1 MEERNQRVVEYFVVA
16 GLTETSKPLEEEID
30 NSHRTIAPQDPIVEL
45 AVIHRGQGETPP
57 QGFTCIE
64 HTPFGFPA
72 DLNHGSLRS
81 SPIHLCYRRGRDK
94 PPLTDIGVLY
104 EGKERV
110 MAGCEIIHS
119 TPYGRP
125 ANVNNKAPLGG
136 HRTYITTRR
145 ASENAA
151 HNSLAVTDI
160 CVILT
165 NKGETP
171 PHAFCQIDKNLNKGM
186 VGSDVFL
193 CYKKSMAKMNYI
205 SYKAGLIGRYPMEDY
220 ESFPLPEQVPI
231 FCLPMGA
238 TIECWPKD
246 AKHPLPVFSTF
257 VLTNVDADK
266 VYGAAVSFYESYPP
280 EKLTEEQRKRL
291 NYQTELDRQTKT
303 IHTNKC
309 ISLMSHWPFF
319 DAFRKFLTYLYRLSV
334 SGPHA
339 VPLERHI
346 SHFMHDVPF
355 PSPQRPRILV
365 QMGAVDSLLL
375 MQPHHSPLPLSGASL
390 TALLTNLGPDNA
402 MNLLLFALL
411 ENKILLHSLRPAVLT
426 SVAEAL
432 QLILFPLHWPC
443 PYIPLCPL
451 DLADVINAPV
461 PFIVGVDSRYFDL
474 YEPPQDVICVDLDTN
489 SIRQPG
495 DKKLI
500 NHKILPKKPAKLL
513 RNSLVHLCNQLIEVD
528 IFPSIYFGVHRQTTP
543 DEVAVDL
550 APLDDGL
557 KKQKKKLSIELAIQ
571 EAFLRFMACL
581 LKGYRHFLL
590 PITEKP
596 TERTTDASSLFD
608 LQGFLRSRST
618 NQKFFT
624 QIMKTQMFIRF
635 IEECSFVSEKDTS
648 LAFFDECMDKVD
660 PERSDRPDEQL
671 IDLEESF
678 KSEHTVFVTPP
689 EPRDLPDDR
698 KYSYTVFPDLDHS
711 LFLRPPNLA
720 NQFKQVS
727 TAKPSSPM
735 AVTRRTK
742 AELRQSQKVAKK
754 NSGSP
759 MLWAKLLL
767 SHCFSLWFICL
778 PAYVKASHSKARAL
792 RTAYDML
799 VKMQH
804 ACRRDHL
811 DEVCYRVVMQLCGQ
825 YSQPVLAVKVLM
837 EMKRNG
843 ITPNAITYGHY
854 NKAILESRWPTGNR
868 DGFLLWTK
876 LRNVI
881 LAMAQFRRGIRRAA
895 LQASDSSDADA
906 VSRTSVESFPGT
918 DGTSSHTGAE
928 FVSDVKLD
936 THDRISM
943 GGQSDQGYSSMTKE
957 EVRRGDSSG
966 VTSPL
971 TDQDLN
977 STTSSQSSD
986 LNAPQDKSR
995 GKQDNSSDNEDED
1008 DTNGVDSDA
1017 TVQEQPKFEP
1027 VDYDGPE
1034 PFRPRVS
1041 SIVRNSGSMSSIS
1054 TLRGSTRKDIE
1065 GHGRPKVKVKRL
1077 ISLPDGVVPIGSAAG
1092 LLITSQTSVEEPV
1105 FHERSYSLSAAI
1117 RPARSTRKRHKSA
1130 GDPSKMKRA
1139 AGGSGGSGGGGVER
1153 PRYPSGDS
1161 NVTLTEVLSRQGSH
1175 ESEMDAELKIDL
1187 FKGDA
1192 RLLSGL
1198 SRDDSVNQA
1207 RQRTKGASRPASV
1220 GWFSDGSRSRSSS
1233 DASVMKHRKAAGA
1246 ATRLKRSSGDSV
1258 MSRKQSE
1265 EEEKKKKELVR
1276 KDSWENQWDPFL
1288 NEDLDKEETDETKDD
1303 AKEESEEA
1311 KCSAAGL
1318 LITSQTSVEEPVF
1331 HERSYSL
1338 SAAIRPA
1345 RSTRKRHK
1353 SAGDPSK
1360 MKRAAGGSGGSGSG
1374 GVERPRYP
1382 SGDSNVTLTE
1392 VLSRQGSHE
1401 SEMDAELKI
1410 DLFKGDARL
1419 LSGLSRDDS
1428 VNQARQRTKGASRP
1442 ASVGW
1447 FSDGSRSRSSS
1458 DASVMKHRKAAG
1470 AATRLKRSSGD
1481 SVMSRKQSEE
1491 EEKKKKKELVRKDS
1505 WENQWDPFLNED
1517 LDKEETDETKDD
1529 AKEES
1534 EEAKCNSI
1542 GRSRIRRPSLTE
1554 ASFHPLLPLD
1564 DDMDSKQEKI
1574 AKSVPSEP
1582 KGKSD
1587 RSLSLALESDMP
1599 KLFQN
1604 FDSTGTSPTS
1614 ANTSP
1619 PRDVVRHMH
1628 KSPSCHA
1635 KLGSAGSP
1643 LANKLSESPDESGL
1657 VIAVAASLPSRT
1669 PSHNRQGSGS
1679 GFSFLK
1685 SAAASMFSSGGRISS
1700 PTSSPSM
1707 PRSMSEVTGLKD
1719 RASPALT
1726 PVHSRQGSG
1735 SSSKLDVFKAAASAM
1750 ASKLMG
1756 SSLTT
1761 RTDNMLR
1768 APELDSLVT
1777 FDGDDSEGERTPKRS
1792 SRNLDYLS
1800 RSETHLVGTP
1810 PDMAGSLPIPG
1821 MLNRRDSV
1829 DSHGSSRYAST
1840 QSIFHNY
1847 AMEVRMSSCMRCYSC
1862 NALLYDEEIM
1872 AGWTP
1877 DDSNLN
1883 TECQHC
1889 KSLLVPFLNVVVTD
1903 LRGGSRQF
1911 LTPSQSIESFH
1922 SIQSAPPIHP
1932 MATVS
1937 QTSLTR
1943 TGSDLSADSLVQ
1955 VGEAE
1960 VDGTAMSHSYSPA
1973 RPHIK
1978 LKHSLS
1984 VEHPHTNSAPQPIH
1998 IPADRR
2004 RCTSECVP
2012 ARRESLG
2019 SSLKTGPLLSVE
2031 EEQDKSLPSSFK
2043 DQQEQKDSTVQDP
2056 KPDTSTSQHVKLS
2069 VRGGVVAN
2077 PRVVEIRKECLGSF
2091 KYRPQQ
2097 LPEAVCY
2104 LGMGDDGESEA
2115 KKKPIWLGRTKVT
2128 PLENKLNRPKS
2139 KSVEALL
2146 EDSDP
2151 KVTITRSAS
2160 LEGIRSAVENSAQS
2174 DGVGDTAL
2182 TNRLSRSVGSG
2193 LDETG
2198 SESPSS
2204 SSAAPQRVV
2213 TGLDETTGQVDS
2225 MDTEFLAVASQRPQP
2240 DPITVPYL
2248 SPLVLR
2254 KEVENVLES
2263 EGDGSLTRADFVD
2276 QHPIIYWNLV
2286 WYFRRLDVP
2295 SNLIGLVLSAEITT
2309 KAAEIPKQW
2318 LSADSKHVCVKVLWD
2333 NINLHEEPGQPLY
2346 LMWNAHAQKSSL
2358 AHALITEEK
2367 LSSKR
2372 FMQSIVTSI
2381 QSNDLLTPMKYM
2393 LQEYHKHKATQGRHR
2408 SIYREIL
2415 YLSLVSLGRDNI
2427 DHDAF
2432 DREYKLAFSRLS
2444 EDLQAMTQEDDK
2456 PPSARTLWC
2465 RRIFSSLYL

>member
-1311 KCSAAGL
+1311 KC
-1318 LITSQTSVEEPVF
+1318 
-1331 HERSYSL
+1331 
-1338 SAAIRPA
+1338 
-1345 RSTRKRHK
+1345 
-1353 SAGDPSK
+1353 
-1360 MKRAAGGSGGSGSG
+1360 
-1374 GVERPRYP
+1374 
-1382 SGDSNVTLTE
+1382 
-1392 VLSRQGSHE
+1392 
-1401 SEMDAELKI
+1401 
-1410 DLFKGDARL
+1410 
-1419 LSGLSRDDS
+1419 
-1428 VNQARQRTKGASRP
+1428 
-1442 ASVGW
+1442 
-1447 FSDGSRSRSSS
+1447 
-1458 DASVMKHRKAAG
+1458 
-1470 AATRLKRSSGD
+1470 
-1481 SVMSRKQSEE
+1481 
-1491 EEKKKKKELVRKDS
+1491 
-1505 WENQWDPFLNED
+1505 
-1517 LDKEETDETKDD
+1517 
-1529 AKEES
+1529 
-1534 EEAKCNSI
+1534 NSI

-2043 DQQEQKDSTVQDP
+2043 DQQE
-2056 KPDTSTSQHVKLS
+2056 
-2069 VRGGVVAN
+2069 
-2077 PRVVEIRKECLGSF
+2077 
-2091 KYRPQQ
+2091 
-2097 LPEAVCY
+2097 
-2104 LGMGDDGESEA
+2104 
-2115 KKKPIWLGRTKVT
+2115 
-2128 PLENKLNRPKS
+2128 
-2139 KSVEALL
+2139 
-2146 EDSDP
+2146 
-2151 KVTITRSAS
+2151 
-2160 LEGIRSAVENSAQS
+2160 
-2174 DGVGDTAL
+2174 
-2182 TNRLSRSVGSG
+2182 
-2193 LDETG
+2193 
-2198 SESPSS
+2198 
-2204 SSAAPQRVV
+2204 
-2213 TGLDETTGQVDS
+2213 
-2225 MDTEFLAVASQRPQP
+2225 FLAVASQRPQP

>member
-918 DGTSSHTGAE
+918 DGTSSHTG
-928 FVSDVKLD
+928 
-936 THDRISM
+936 
-943 GGQSDQGYSSMTKE
+943 GQSDQGYSSMTKE

-1054 TLRGSTRKDIE
+1054 TLRGST
-1065 GHGRPKVKVKRL
+1065 
-1077 ISLPDGVVPIGSAAG
+1077 SSAAG

-1265 EEEKKKKELVR
+1265 EEE
-1276 KDSWENQWDPFL
+1276 
-1288 NEDLDKEETDETKDD
+1288 
-1303 AKEESEEA
+1303 
-1311 KCSAAGL
+1311 
-1318 LITSQTSVEEPVF
+1318 
-1331 HERSYSL
+1331 
-1338 SAAIRPA
+1338 
-1345 RSTRKRHK
+1345 
-1353 SAGDPSK
+1353 
-1360 MKRAAGGSGGSGSG
+1360 
-1374 GVERPRYP
+1374 
-1382 SGDSNVTLTE
+1382 
-1392 VLSRQGSHE
+1392 
-1401 SEMDAELKI
+1401 
-1410 DLFKGDARL
+1410 
-1419 LSGLSRDDS
+1419 
-1428 VNQARQRTKGASRP
+1428 
-1442 ASVGW
+1442 
-1447 FSDGSRSRSSS
+1447 
-1458 DASVMKHRKAAG
+1458 
-1470 AATRLKRSSGD
+1470 
-1481 SVMSRKQSEE
+1481 
-1491 EEKKKKKELVRKDS
+1491 KKKKELVRKDS

-2056 KPDTSTSQHVKLS
+2056 KPDTSTSQ
-2069 VRGGVVAN
+2069 
-2077 PRVVEIRKECLGSF
+2077 
-2091 KYRPQQ
+2091 
-2097 LPEAVCY
+2097 
-2104 LGMGDDGESEA
+2104 
-2115 KKKPIWLGRTKVT
+2115 
-2128 PLENKLNRPKS
+2128 
-2139 KSVEALL
+2139 
-2146 EDSDP
+2146 
-2151 KVTITRSAS
+2151 
-2160 LEGIRSAVENSAQS
+2160 
-2174 DGVGDTAL
+2174 
-2182 TNRLSRSVGSG
+2182 
-2193 LDETG
+2193 
-2198 SESPSS
+2198 
-2204 SSAAPQRVV
+2204 
-2213 TGLDETTGQVDS
+2213 
-2225 MDTEFLAVASQRPQP
+2225 EFLAVASQRPQP

>member
-16 GLTETSKPLEEEID
+16 GLKETSKTLVEEID

-72 DLNHGSLRS
+72 DLNHGSLRT

-238 TIECWPKD
+238 TIECWPMD

-280 EKLTEEQRKRL
+280 EKLTEEQRKTL

-513 RNSLVHLCNQLIEVD
+513 RNSLVHLCNQLIEV
-528 IFPSIYFGVHRQTTP
+528 HRQTTP

-581 LKGYRHFLL
+581 LKGYRQFLL

-596 TERTTDASSLFD
+596 TERATDASSLFD

-618 NQKFFT
+618 NQKFYT
-624 QIMKTQMFIRF
+624 QIMKTQMFIGF

-660 PERSDRPDEQL
+660 PERSDRPVEQL

-720 NQFKQVS
+720 DQFKQVS
-727 TAKPSSPM
+727 TSKPSSPM
-735 AVTRRTK
+735 AATRRTK
-742 AELRQSQKVAKK
+742 AELRHSQKVAKK

-799 VKMQH
+799 IKMQH

-825 YSQPVLAVKVLM
+825 HSQPVLAVKVLM

-881 LAMAQFRRGIRRAA
+881 LAIAQFRRGIKRVV
-895 LQASDSSDADA
+895 LQMSDSSDADA
-906 VSRTSVESFPGT
+906 VSRTSVESFP
-918 DGTSSHTGAE
+918 DGTASHTGAE
-928 FVSDVKLD
+928 FVNDVVKLD

-943 GGQSDQGYSSMTKE
+943 GGQSDQGYSSMTKD
-957 EVRRGDSSG
+957 EVRRGDSG

-995 GKQDNSSDNEDED
+995 GKQDNSSENED

-1105 FHERSYSLSAAI
+1105 FHERSYSLSAAF
-1117 RPARSTRKRHKSA
+1117 RPTRSTRKRHKSA

-1139 AGGSGGSGGGGVER
+1139 AGGSGGSGVER

-1175 ESEMDAELKIDL
+1175 DSEMDGELKIDL

-1192 RLLSGL
+1192 KLLSGL

-1207 RQRTKGASRPASV
+1207 RQRIKGASRPASV

-1265 EEEKKKKELVR
+1265 EDEKKKKELVR

-1303 AKEESEEA
+1303 AKDES
-1311 KCSAAGL
+1311 
-1318 LITSQTSVEEPVF
+1318 
-1331 HERSYSL
+1331 
-1338 SAAIRPA
+1338 
-1345 RSTRKRHK
+1345 
-1353 SAGDPSK
+1353 
-1360 MKRAAGGSGGSGSG
+1360 
-1374 GVERPRYP
+1374 
-1382 SGDSNVTLTE
+1382 
-1392 VLSRQGSHE
+1392 
-1401 SEMDAELKI
+1401 
-1410 DLFKGDARL
+1410 
-1419 LSGLSRDDS
+1419 
-1428 VNQARQRTKGASRP
+1428 
-1442 ASVGW
+1442 
-1447 FSDGSRSRSSS
+1447 
-1458 DASVMKHRKAAG
+1458 
-1470 AATRLKRSSGD
+1470 
-1481 SVMSRKQSEE
+1481 
-1491 EEKKKKKELVRKDS
+1491 
-1505 WENQWDPFLNED
+1505 
-1517 LDKEETDETKDD
+1517 
-1529 AKEES
+1529 
-1534 EEAKCNSI
+1534 EAKCNSI
-1542 GRSRIRRPSLTE
+1542 GRPRIRRPSLTE

-1582 KGKSD
+1582 KGKTD

-1619 PRDVVRHMH
+1619 PREVVRHMH

-1635 KLGSAGSP
+1635 KLSSAGSARSP
-1643 LANKLSESPDESGL
+1643 LSSKLSESPDESGL
-1657 VIAVAASLPSRT
+1657 VVAVAASLPSRA

-1679 GFSFLK
+1679 SFSFLK
-1685 SAAASMFSSGGRISS
+1685 SAAASMFSPGRGTS

-1719 RASPALT
+1719 RASPSLT

-1750 ASKLMG
+1750 ASKFMG
-1756 SSLTT
+1756 SSLTS
-1761 RTDNMLR
+1761 RSDNMLR

-1810 PDMAGSLPIPG
+1810 PDMMSGSLPMPG
-1821 MLNRRDSV
+1821 MLNRRDSL

-1862 NALLYDEEIM
+1862 NTLLYDEEIM

-1955 VGEAE
+1955 VGEGE

-1984 VEHPHTNSAPQPIH
+1984 VDHPHSDSAPQPIH
-1998 IPADRR
+1998 IPVDRR

-2043 DQQEQKDSTVQDP
+2043 DQQE
-2056 KPDTSTSQHVKLS
+2056 
-2069 VRGGVVAN
+2069 
-2077 PRVVEIRKECLGSF
+2077 
-2091 KYRPQQ
+2091 
-2097 LPEAVCY
+2097 
-2104 LGMGDDGESEA
+2104 
-2115 KKKPIWLGRTKVT
+2115 
-2128 PLENKLNRPKS
+2128 
-2139 KSVEALL
+2139 
-2146 EDSDP
+2146 
-2151 KVTITRSAS
+2151 
-2160 LEGIRSAVENSAQS
+2160 
-2174 DGVGDTAL
+2174 
-2182 TNRLSRSVGSG
+2182 
-2193 LDETG
+2193 
-2198 SESPSS
+2198 
-2204 SSAAPQRVV
+2204 
-2213 TGLDETTGQVDS
+2213 
-2225 MDTEFLAVASQRPQP
+2225 FLAVAAQRPQP

-2263 EGDGSLTRADFVD
+2263 EGDSSLTRPDFVD

>member
-1311 KCSAAGL
+1311 KC
-1318 LITSQTSVEEPVF
+1318 
-1331 HERSYSL
+1331 
-1338 SAAIRPA
+1338 
-1345 RSTRKRHK
+1345 
-1353 SAGDPSK
+1353 
-1360 MKRAAGGSGGSGSG
+1360 
-1374 GVERPRYP
+1374 
-1382 SGDSNVTLTE
+1382 
-1392 VLSRQGSHE
+1392 
-1401 SEMDAELKI
+1401 
-1410 DLFKGDARL
+1410 
-1419 LSGLSRDDS
+1419 
-1428 VNQARQRTKGASRP
+1428 
-1442 ASVGW
+1442 
-1447 FSDGSRSRSSS
+1447 
-1458 DASVMKHRKAAG
+1458 
-1470 AATRLKRSSGD
+1470 
-1481 SVMSRKQSEE
+1481 
-1491 EEKKKKKELVRKDS
+1491 
-1505 WENQWDPFLNED
+1505 
-1517 LDKEETDETKDD
+1517 
-1529 AKEES
+1529 
-1534 EEAKCNSI
+1534 NSI

-2204 SSAAPQRVV
+2204 SSSAAPQRVV

>member
-45 AVIHRGQGETPP
+45 AVIHRGQGEVPP

-72 DLNHGSLRS
+72 DLNHGSLRT

-110 MAGCEIIHS
+110 MSGCEIIHS

-238 TIECWPKD
+238 TIECWPND

-266 VYGAAVSFYESYPP
+266 VYGAAVSFYESYPA

-489 SIRQPG
+489 SIRQPR
-495 DKKLI
+495 DNKLI

-513 RNSLVHLCNQLIEVD
+513 RNSLVHLCNQLIE
-528 IFPSIYFGVHRQTTP
+528 VHRQTTP

-608 LQGFLRSRST
+608 LQGFLRSRNT

-624 QIMKTQMFIRF
+624 QIMKTQMFIGF

-689 EPRDLPDDR
+689 EPRDLPDGR

-711 LFLRPPNLA
+711 LFLRPPHLA

-742 AELRQSQKVAKK
+742 AELRHSQKVAKK

-876 LRNVI
+876 LRNAI
-881 LAMAQFRRGIRRAA
+881 LAIAQFRRGIKRTV
-895 LQASDSSDADA
+895 LQTSDSSDADA
-906 VSRTSVESFPGT
+906 VSRTSVESFP
-918 DGTSSHTGAE
+918 DGTAAHTGAE
-928 FVSDVKLD
+928 FVNDVVKLD

-943 GGQSDQGYSSMTKE
+943 GGQSDQGYSSMTKD
-957 EVRRGDSSG
+957 EVRRGDSS

-995 GKQDNSSDNEDED
+995 GKLDNSSENEDED

-1065 GHGRPKVKVKRL
+1065 GHGRPKAKVKRL

-1117 RPARSTRKRHKSA
+1117 RPARSPRKRHKSA

-1139 AGGSGGSGGGGVER
+1139 GGGSGGSGSGVER

-1175 ESEMDAELKIDL
+1175 DSEMDGELKIDL

-1192 RLLSGL
+1192 KLLSGL
-1198 SRDDSVNQA
+1198 SRDDSQG
-1207 RQRTKGASRPASV
+1207 RQRMKGAGRPASV

-1246 ATRLKRSSGDSV
+1246 ATRLKRSSGDSA

-1265 EEEKKKKELVR
+1265 EEEKKKKELEEKKKKELVR

-1303 AKEESEEA
+1303 AK
-1311 KCSAAGL
+1311 
-1318 LITSQTSVEEPVF
+1318 
-1331 HERSYSL
+1331 
-1338 SAAIRPA
+1338 
-1345 RSTRKRHK
+1345 
-1353 SAGDPSK
+1353 D
-1360 MKRAAGGSGGSGSG
+1360 
-1374 GVERPRYP
+1374 
-1382 SGDSNVTLTE
+1382 
-1392 VLSRQGSHE
+1392 
-1401 SEMDAELKI
+1401 
-1410 DLFKGDARL
+1410 
-1419 LSGLSRDDS
+1419 DDS
-1428 VNQARQRTKGASRP
+1428 
-1442 ASVGW
+1442 
-1447 FSDGSRSRSSS
+1447 
-1458 DASVMKHRKAAG
+1458 
-1470 AATRLKRSSGD
+1470 
-1481 SVMSRKQSEE
+1481 
-1491 EEKKKKKELVRKDS
+1491 
-1505 WENQWDPFLNED
+1505 
-1517 LDKEETDETKDD
+1517 
-1529 AKEES
+1529 
-1534 EEAKCNSI
+1534 EAKCNSI
-1542 GRSRIRRPSLTE
+1542 GRPRIRRPSLTE

-1574 AKSVPSEP
+1574 TKSVPSEP
-1582 KGKSD
+1582 RGKTD

-1619 PRDVVRHMH
+1619 PREVPRHFH

-1643 LANKLSESPDESGL
+1643 PLAVPLSESPDESGL
-1657 VIAVAASLPSRT
+1657 VVAVAASLPSRT
-1669 PSHNRQGSGS
+1669 TSHNRQGSGTS
-1679 GFSFLK
+1679 FSFLK
-1685 SAAASMFSSGGRISS
+1685 SAAASMFSSGRGTS
-1700 PTSSPSM
+1700 PTSSPRM
-1707 PRSMSEVTGLKD
+1707 PRSMSEATGMKD

-1735 SSSKLDVFKAAASAM
+1735 SSSKLDVFKAAASAV

-1761 RTDNMLR
+1761 RSDNMLR
-1768 APELDSLVT
+1768 APELDNLVT

-1810 PDMAGSLPIPG
+1810 PDMMSGSLPMPG
-1821 MLNRRDSV
+1821 MLNRRDSL

-1862 NALLYDEEIM
+1862 NTLLYDEEIM
-1872 AGWTP
+1872 AGWTA

-1922 SIQSAPPIHP
+1922 SIQSAPPVHP
-1932 MATVS
+1932 MATLS

-1955 VGEAE
+1955 VGEGE

-1973 RPHIK
+1973 RPHIR

-1998 IPADRR
+1998 IPVDRR

-2043 DQQEQKDSTVQDP
+2043 DQQEHKDSTAQES
-2056 KPDTSTSQHVKLS
+2056 KPDASQHAKLV
-2069 VRGGVVAN
+2069 VRGGVAAN
-2077 PRVVEIRKECLGSF
+2077 PRVAEIRKECLGAF
-2091 KYRPQQ
+2091 MYRPQPL
-2097 LPEAVCY
+2097 LPEAVSY
-2104 LGMGDDGESEA
+2104 LGMTAGGDADSEA
-2115 KKKPIWLGRTKVT
+2115 KAKPIWLGRTKIA
-2128 PLENKLNRPKS
+2128 PLEHKLNRPKS

-2146 EDSDP
+2146 DDCSP
-2151 KVTITRSAS
+2151 KTTIARSAS
-2160 LEGIRSAVENSAQS
+2160 LEGIRTAVENSDNGGETTELS
-2174 DGVGDTAL
+2174 S
-2182 TNRLSRSVGSG
+2182 RLCRSVGSG

-2204 SSAAPQRVV
+2204 SSSAPQRVV

-2225 MDTEFLAVASQRPQP
+2225 MDTEFLAVAAQRPQP

-2263 EGDGSLTRADFVD
+2263 EGDSSLTRPDFVD

-2393 LQEYHKHKATQGRHR
+2393 LKEYHKHKATQGRHR

-2427 DHDAF
+2427 DHGRITAPYAF

>member
-45 AVIHRGQGETPP
+45 AVIHRGQGEVPP

-72 DLNHGSLRS
+72 DLNHGSLRT

-110 MAGCEIIHS
+110 MSGCEIIHS

-238 TIECWPKD
+238 TIECWPND

-266 VYGAAVSFYESYPP
+266 VYGAAVSFYESYPA

-489 SIRQPG
+489 SIRQPR
-495 DKKLI
+495 DNKLI

-513 RNSLVHLCNQLIEVD
+513 RNSLVHLCNQLIE
-528 IFPSIYFGVHRQTTP
+528 VHRQTTP

-608 LQGFLRSRST
+608 LQGFLRSRNT

-624 QIMKTQMFIRF
+624 QIMKTQMFIGF

-711 LFLRPPNLA
+711 LFLRPPHLA

-742 AELRQSQKVAKK
+742 AELRHSQKVAKK

-876 LRNVI
+876 LRNAI
-881 LAMAQFRRGIRRAA
+881 LAIAQFRRGIKRSV
-895 LQASDSSDADA
+895 LQTSDSSDADA
-906 VSRTSVESFPGT
+906 VSRTSVESFP
-918 DGTSSHTGAE
+918 DGTAAHTGAE
-928 FVSDVKLD
+928 FVNDVVKLD

-943 GGQSDQGYSSMTKE
+943 GGQSDQGYSSMTKD
-957 EVRRGDSSG
+957 EVRRGDSS

-995 GKQDNSSDNEDED
+995 GKLDNSSENEDED

-1054 TLRGSTRKDIE
+1054 TLRGST
-1065 GHGRPKVKVKRL
+1065 
-1077 ISLPDGVVPIGSAAG
+1077 S
-1092 LLITSQTSVEEPV
+1092 
-1105 FHERSYSLSAAI
+1105 
-1117 RPARSTRKRHKSA
+1117 
-1130 GDPSKMKRA
+1130 
-1139 AGGSGGSGGGGVER
+1139 
-1153 PRYPSGDS
+1153 
-1161 NVTLTEVLSRQGSH
+1161 
-1175 ESEMDAELKIDL
+1175 
-1187 FKGDA
+1187 
-1192 RLLSGL
+1192 
-1198 SRDDSVNQA
+1198 
-1207 RQRTKGASRPASV
+1207 
-1220 GWFSDGSRSRSSS
+1220 
-1233 DASVMKHRKAAGA
+1233 
-1246 ATRLKRSSGDSV
+1246 
-1258 MSRKQSE
+1258 
-1265 EEEKKKKELVR
+1265 
-1276 KDSWENQWDPFL
+1276 
-1288 NEDLDKEETDETKDD
+1288 
-1303 AKEESEEA
+1303 
-1311 KCSAAGL
+1311 SAAGL

-1374 GVERPRYP
+1374 VERPRYP

-1392 VLSRQGSHE
+1392 VLSRQGSHD
-1401 SEMDAELKI
+1401 SEMDGELKI
-1410 DLFKGDARL
+1410 DLFKGDAKL

-1428 VNQARQRTKGASRP
+1428 QARQRMKGAGRP

-1481 SVMSRKQSEE
+1481 SAMSRKQSEE
-1491 EEKKKKKELVRKDS
+1491 EEKKKKELEEKKKKELVRKDS

-1529 AKEES
+1529 AKDDDS
-1534 EEAKCNSI
+1534 EAKCNSI
-1542 GRSRIRRPSLTE
+1542 GRPRIRRPSLTE

-1564 DDMDSKQEKI
+1564 DDMDSKQEKMT
-1574 AKSVPSEP
+1574 KSVPSKP
-1582 KGKSD
+1582 RGKTD

-1619 PRDVVRHMH
+1619 PREVPRHFH

-1643 LANKLSESPDESGL
+1643 PLAVPLSESPDESGL
-1657 VIAVAASLPSRT
+1657 VVAVAASLPSRT
-1669 PSHNRQGSGS
+1669 TSHNRQGSGS
-1679 GFSFLK
+1679 SFSFLK
-1685 SAAASMFSSGGRISS
+1685 SAAASMFSSGRGAS
-1700 PTSSPSM
+1700 PTSSPRM
-1707 PRSMSEVTGLKD
+1707 PRSMSEATGMKD

-1735 SSSKLDVFKAAASAM
+1735 SSSKLDVFKAAASAV

-1761 RTDNMLR
+1761 RSDNMLR
-1768 APELDSLVT
+1768 APELDNLVT

-1810 PDMAGSLPIPG
+1810 PDMSGSLPMPG
-1821 MLNRRDSV
+1821 MLNRRDSL

-1862 NALLYDEEIM
+1862 NTLLYDEEIM
-1872 AGWTP
+1872 AGWTA

-1922 SIQSAPPIHP
+1922 SIQSAPPVHP
-1932 MATVS
+1932 MATLS

-1955 VGEAE
+1955 VGEGE

-1973 RPHIK
+1973 RPHIR

-1998 IPADRR
+1998 IPVDRR

-2019 SSLKTGPLLSVE
+2019 LSLKTGPLLSVE

-2043 DQQEQKDSTVQDP
+2043 DQQEHKDSTAQES
-2056 KPDTSTSQHVKLS
+2056 KPDASQ
-2069 VRGGVVAN
+2069 
-2077 PRVVEIRKECLGSF
+2077 
-2091 KYRPQQ
+2091 
-2097 LPEAVCY
+2097 
-2104 LGMGDDGESEA
+2104 
-2115 KKKPIWLGRTKVT
+2115 
-2128 PLENKLNRPKS
+2128 
-2139 KSVEALL
+2139 
-2146 EDSDP
+2146 
-2151 KVTITRSAS
+2151 
-2160 LEGIRSAVENSAQS
+2160 
-2174 DGVGDTAL
+2174 
-2182 TNRLSRSVGSG
+2182 
-2193 LDETG
+2193 
-2198 SESPSS
+2198 
-2204 SSAAPQRVV
+2204 
-2213 TGLDETTGQVDS
+2213 
-2225 MDTEFLAVASQRPQP
+2225 EFLAVAAQRPQP

-2263 EGDGSLTRADFVD
+2263 EGDSSLTRPDFVD

>member
-918 DGTSSHTGAE
+918 DGTSSHTG
-928 FVSDVKLD
+928 
-936 THDRISM
+936 
-943 GGQSDQGYSSMTKE
+943 GQSDQGYSSMTKE

-1265 EEEKKKKELVR
+1265 EEE
-1276 KDSWENQWDPFL
+1276 
-1288 NEDLDKEETDETKDD
+1288 
-1303 AKEESEEA
+1303 
-1311 KCSAAGL
+1311 
-1318 LITSQTSVEEPVF
+1318 
-1331 HERSYSL
+1331 
-1338 SAAIRPA
+1338 
-1345 RSTRKRHK
+1345 
-1353 SAGDPSK
+1353 
-1360 MKRAAGGSGGSGSG
+1360 
-1374 GVERPRYP
+1374 
-1382 SGDSNVTLTE
+1382 
-1392 VLSRQGSHE
+1392 
-1401 SEMDAELKI
+1401 
-1410 DLFKGDARL
+1410 
-1419 LSGLSRDDS
+1419 
-1428 VNQARQRTKGASRP
+1428 
-1442 ASVGW
+1442 
-1447 FSDGSRSRSSS
+1447 
-1458 DASVMKHRKAAG
+1458 
-1470 AATRLKRSSGD
+1470 
-1481 SVMSRKQSEE
+1481 
-1491 EEKKKKKELVRKDS
+1491 KKKKELVRKDS

-2204 SSAAPQRVV
+2204 SSSAAPQRVV

>member
-16 GLTETSKPLEEEID
+16 GLKETSKTLVEEID

-72 DLNHGSLRS
+72 DLNHGSLRT

-238 TIECWPKD
+238 TIECWPMD

-280 EKLTEEQRKRL
+280 EKLTEEQRKTL

-581 LKGYRHFLL
+581 LKGYRQFLL

-596 TERTTDASSLFD
+596 TERATDASSLFD

-618 NQKFFT
+618 NQKFYT
-624 QIMKTQMFIRF
+624 QIMKTQMFIGF

-660 PERSDRPDEQL
+660 PERSDRPVEQL

-720 NQFKQVS
+720 DQFKQVS
-727 TAKPSSPM
+727 TSKPSSPM
-735 AVTRRTK
+735 AATRRTK
-742 AELRQSQKVAKK
+742 AELRHSQKVAKK

-799 VKMQH
+799 IKMQH

-825 YSQPVLAVKVLM
+825 HSQPVLAVKVLM

-881 LAMAQFRRGIRRAA
+881 LAIAQFRRGIKRVV
-895 LQASDSSDADA
+895 LQMSDSSDADA
-906 VSRTSVESFPGT
+906 VSRTSVESFP
-918 DGTSSHTGAE
+918 DGTASHT
-928 FVSDVKLD
+928 
-936 THDRISM
+936 
-943 GGQSDQGYSSMTKE
+943 GGQSDQGYSSMTKD
-957 EVRRGDSSG
+957 EVRRGDSG

-995 GKQDNSSDNEDED
+995 GKQDNSSENED

-1105 FHERSYSLSAAI
+1105 FHERSYSLSAAF
-1117 RPARSTRKRHKSA
+1117 RPTRSTRKRHKSA

-1139 AGGSGGSGGGGVER
+1139 AGGSGGSGVER

-1175 ESEMDAELKIDL
+1175 DSEMDGELKIDL

-1192 RLLSGL
+1192 KLLSGL

-1207 RQRTKGASRPASV
+1207 RQRIKGASRPASV

-1265 EEEKKKKELVR
+1265 EDEKKKKELVR

-1303 AKEESEEA
+1303 AKDES
-1311 KCSAAGL
+1311 
-1318 LITSQTSVEEPVF
+1318 
-1331 HERSYSL
+1331 
-1338 SAAIRPA
+1338 
-1345 RSTRKRHK
+1345 
-1353 SAGDPSK
+1353 
-1360 MKRAAGGSGGSGSG
+1360 
-1374 GVERPRYP
+1374 
-1382 SGDSNVTLTE
+1382 
-1392 VLSRQGSHE
+1392 
-1401 SEMDAELKI
+1401 
-1410 DLFKGDARL
+1410 
-1419 LSGLSRDDS
+1419 
-1428 VNQARQRTKGASRP
+1428 
-1442 ASVGW
+1442 
-1447 FSDGSRSRSSS
+1447 
-1458 DASVMKHRKAAG
+1458 
-1470 AATRLKRSSGD
+1470 
-1481 SVMSRKQSEE
+1481 
-1491 EEKKKKKELVRKDS
+1491 
-1505 WENQWDPFLNED
+1505 
-1517 LDKEETDETKDD
+1517 
-1529 AKEES
+1529 
-1534 EEAKCNSI
+1534 EAKCNSI
-1542 GRSRIRRPSLTE
+1542 GRPRIRRPSLTE

-1582 KGKSD
+1582 KGKTD

-1619 PRDVVRHMH
+1619 PREVVRHMH

-1635 KLGSAGSP
+1635 KLSSAGSARSP
-1643 LANKLSESPDESGL
+1643 LSSKLSESPDESGL
-1657 VIAVAASLPSRT
+1657 VVAVAASLPSRA

-1679 GFSFLK
+1679 SFSFLK
-1685 SAAASMFSSGGRISS
+1685 SAAASMFSPGRGTS

-1719 RASPALT
+1719 RASPSLT

-1750 ASKLMG
+1750 ASKFMG
-1756 SSLTT
+1756 SSLTS
-1761 RTDNMLR
+1761 RSDNMLR

-1810 PDMAGSLPIPG
+1810 PDMMSGSLPMPG
-1821 MLNRRDSV
+1821 MLNRRDSL

-1862 NALLYDEEIM
+1862 NTLLYDEEIM

-1955 VGEAE
+1955 VGEGE

-1984 VEHPHTNSAPQPIH
+1984 VDHPHSDSAPQPIH
-1998 IPADRR
+1998 IPVDRR

-2043 DQQEQKDSTVQDP
+2043 DQQEHKDSTVQET
-2056 KPDTSTSQHVKLS
+2056 KPDTSTSQHTKLI
-2069 VRGGVVAN
+2069 VRGGVAAN
-2077 PRVVEIRKECLGSF
+2077 PRVAEIRKECLGSF

-2097 LPEAVCY
+2097 LLPEAVSY
-2104 LGMGDDGESEA
+2104 LGMAAAGDADSEA
-2115 KKKPIWLGRTKVT
+2115 KARPIWLGRTKVI
-2128 PLENKLNRPKS
+2128 PLEHKLNRPKS

-2146 EDSDP
+2146 EDSSP
-2151 KVTITRSAS
+2151 KTTITRSAS
-2160 LEGIRSAVENSAQS
+2160 LEGIRSSVENSGCS
-2174 DGVGDTAL
+2174 GDGGETTVL
-2182 TNRLSRSVGSG
+2182 NSRLCRSVGSG

-2198 SESPSS
+2198 SESPPSS
-2204 SSAAPQRVV
+2204 STPQRVV

-2225 MDTEFLAVASQRPQP
+2225 MDTEFLAVAAQRPQP

-2263 EGDGSLTRADFVD
+2263 EGDSSLTRPDFVD

>member
-1 MEERNQRVVEYFVVA
+1 
-16 GLTETSKPLEEEID
+16 
-30 NSHRTIAPQDPIVEL
+30 
-45 AVIHRGQGETPP
+45 
-57 QGFTCIE
+57 
-64 HTPFGFPA
+64 
-72 DLNHGSLRS
+72 
-81 SPIHLCYRRGRDK
+81 
-94 PPLTDIGVLY
+94 
-104 EGKERV
+104 
-110 MAGCEIIHS
+110 
-119 TPYGRP
+119 
-125 ANVNNKAPLGG
+125 
-136 HRTYITTRR
+136 
-145 ASENAA
+145 
-151 HNSLAVTDI
+151 
-160 CVILT
+160 
-165 NKGETP
+165 
-171 PHAFCQIDKNLNKGM
+171 
-186 VGSDVFL
+186 
-193 CYKKSMAKMNYI
+193 
-205 SYKAGLIGRYPMEDY
+205 
-220 ESFPLPEQVPI
+220 
-231 FCLPMGA
+231 
-238 TIECWPKD
+238 
-246 AKHPLPVFSTF
+246 
-257 VLTNVDADK
+257 
-266 VYGAAVSFYESYPP
+266 
-280 EKLTEEQRKRL
+280 
-291 NYQTELDRQTKT
+291 
-303 IHTNKC
+303 
-309 ISLMSHWPFF
+309 
-319 DAFRKFLTYLYRLSV
+319 
-334 SGPHA
+334 
-339 VPLERHI
+339 
-346 SHFMHDVPF
+346 
-355 PSPQRPRILV
+355 
-365 QMGAVDSLLL
+365 
-375 MQPHHSPLPLSGASL
+375 
-390 TALLTNLGPDNA
+390 
-402 MNLLLFALL
+402 
-411 ENKILLHSLRPAVLT
+411 
-426 SVAEAL
+426 
-432 QLILFPLHWPC
+432 
-443 PYIPLCPL
+443 
-451 DLADVINAPV
+451 
-461 PFIVGVDSRYFDL
+461 
-474 YEPPQDVICVDLDTN
+474 
-489 SIRQPG
+489 
-495 DKKLI
+495 
-500 NHKILPKKPAKLL
+500 
-513 RNSLVHLCNQLIEVD
+513 
-528 IFPSIYFGVHRQTTP
+528 HRQTTP

-1054 TLRGSTRKDIE
+1054 TLRGST
-1065 GHGRPKVKVKRL
+1065 
-1077 ISLPDGVVPIGSAAG
+1077 SSAAG

-1265 EEEKKKKELVR
+1265 EEE
-1276 KDSWENQWDPFL
+1276 
-1288 NEDLDKEETDETKDD
+1288 
-1303 AKEESEEA
+1303 
-1311 KCSAAGL
+1311 
-1318 LITSQTSVEEPVF
+1318 
-1331 HERSYSL
+1331 
-1338 SAAIRPA
+1338 
-1345 RSTRKRHK
+1345 
-1353 SAGDPSK
+1353 
-1360 MKRAAGGSGGSGSG
+1360 
-1374 GVERPRYP
+1374 
-1382 SGDSNVTLTE
+1382 
-1392 VLSRQGSHE
+1392 
-1401 SEMDAELKI
+1401 
-1410 DLFKGDARL
+1410 
-1419 LSGLSRDDS
+1419 
-1428 VNQARQRTKGASRP
+1428 
-1442 ASVGW
+1442 
-1447 FSDGSRSRSSS
+1447 
-1458 DASVMKHRKAAG
+1458 
-1470 AATRLKRSSGD
+1470 
-1481 SVMSRKQSEE
+1481 
-1491 EEKKKKKELVRKDS
+1491 KKKKELVRKDS

-1810 PDMAGSLPIPG
+1810 PDMAGSLPIQG

-1922 SIQSAPPIHP
+1922 SIQSAPPVHP

-2056 KPDTSTSQHVKLS
+2056 KPDTSTSQ
-2069 VRGGVVAN
+2069 
-2077 PRVVEIRKECLGSF
+2077 
-2091 KYRPQQ
+2091 
-2097 LPEAVCY
+2097 
-2104 LGMGDDGESEA
+2104 
-2115 KKKPIWLGRTKVT
+2115 
-2128 PLENKLNRPKS
+2128 
-2139 KSVEALL
+2139 
-2146 EDSDP
+2146 
-2151 KVTITRSAS
+2151 
-2160 LEGIRSAVENSAQS
+2160 
-2174 DGVGDTAL
+2174 
-2182 TNRLSRSVGSG
+2182 
-2193 LDETG
+2193 
-2198 SESPSS
+2198 
-2204 SSAAPQRVV
+2204 
-2213 TGLDETTGQVDS
+2213 
-2225 MDTEFLAVASQRPQP
+2225 EFLAVASQRPQP

>member
-1311 KCSAAGL
+1311 KC
-1318 LITSQTSVEEPVF
+1318 
-1331 HERSYSL
+1331 
-1338 SAAIRPA
+1338 
-1345 RSTRKRHK
+1345 
-1353 SAGDPSK
+1353 
-1360 MKRAAGGSGGSGSG
+1360 
-1374 GVERPRYP
+1374 
-1382 SGDSNVTLTE
+1382 
-1392 VLSRQGSHE
+1392 
-1401 SEMDAELKI
+1401 
-1410 DLFKGDARL
+1410 
-1419 LSGLSRDDS
+1419 
-1428 VNQARQRTKGASRP
+1428 
-1442 ASVGW
+1442 
-1447 FSDGSRSRSSS
+1447 
-1458 DASVMKHRKAAG
+1458 
-1470 AATRLKRSSGD
+1470 
-1481 SVMSRKQSEE
+1481 
-1491 EEKKKKKELVRKDS
+1491 
-1505 WENQWDPFLNED
+1505 
-1517 LDKEETDETKDD
+1517 
-1529 AKEES
+1529 
-1534 EEAKCNSI
+1534 NSI

-2056 KPDTSTSQHVKLS
+2056 KPDTSTSQ
-2069 VRGGVVAN
+2069 
-2077 PRVVEIRKECLGSF
+2077 
-2091 KYRPQQ
+2091 
-2097 LPEAVCY
+2097 
-2104 LGMGDDGESEA
+2104 
-2115 KKKPIWLGRTKVT
+2115 
-2128 PLENKLNRPKS
+2128 
-2139 KSVEALL
+2139 
-2146 EDSDP
+2146 
-2151 KVTITRSAS
+2151 
-2160 LEGIRSAVENSAQS
+2160 
-2174 DGVGDTAL
+2174 
-2182 TNRLSRSVGSG
+2182 
-2193 LDETG
+2193 
-2198 SESPSS
+2198 
-2204 SSAAPQRVV
+2204 
-2213 TGLDETTGQVDS
+2213 
-2225 MDTEFLAVASQRPQP
+2225 EFLAVASQRPQP